1 MSHDSFFKHISEVI
15 RASLNTA
22 LCALTHRDSN
32 QTSSSHGVKTKQEQ
46 AVNAVEHD
54 YVIMP
59 LHVFAIKN
67 KELPLNIQDF
77 LFPLTSWRAKI
88 SISMK

>member
-32 QTSSSHGVKTKQEQ
+32 QTGSSHGVKTKQEQ
-46 AVNAVEHD
+46 AVNAVEYD

-59 LHVFAIKN
+59 LLVFAIKN
-67 KELPLNIQDF
+67 SLSTFKIFFFLLPVGELKYL
-77 LFPLTSWRAKI
+77 LT
-88 SISMK
+88 